1 LFDFDE
7 GEEDLIDEIKQII
20 KKYKLQIKE
29 SYGSN
34 YDFR

>member
-1 LFDFDE
+1 
-7 GEEDLIDEIKQII
+7 LIDEIKQII

-29 SYGSN
+29 SYGNN